1 MAMTQSSVVVG
12 VFSTQAQ
19 AQQALQALR
28 DAGFG
33 DEEIGFLSRAQAAPD
48 TPDMGEVSAGA
59 ASGVIEGG
67 IVGGLLGA
75 AVALFIPGFGP
86 ALAGGIVAATLSGL
100 ALGAGA
106 GGILGMLRNIGV
118 NENDVRFYQNELA
131 AGHVIITIKV
141 ASNLQDAET
150 ILRANGATMV
160 RVHDG
165 VLASDARTPPDPGQ

>member
-1 MAMTQSSVVVG
+1 MAMTQSSVVIG
-12 VFSTQAQ
+12 VFPAQAQ

-28 DAGFG
+28 NAGFG
-33 DEEIGFLSRAQAAPD
+33 DEEIGFLSRAGATQD
-48 TPDMGEVSAGA
+48 ISDVSAGA

-86 ALAGGIVAATLSGL
+86 ALAGGIIAATLSGA

-106 GGILGMLRNIGV
+106 GGILGMLRGIGV
-118 NENDVRFYQNELA
+118 NENDVRFYQDELA
-131 AGHVIITIKV
+131 ANHVIITVKV
-141 ASNLQDAET
+141 SSSLQDAEA

-160 RVHDG
+160 KVHDS
-165 VLASDARTPPDPGQ
+165 VIASDARTPPDPNQ